1 MESNILN
8 IKSSGLED
16 YYWYWYCN
24 IPRLGTV
31 NLRRLLAVL
40 KSPEQVYKAEA
51 SLLKEAGK
59 LTDKEISSIEESK
72 KDTSVYREFMD
83 IKKKGIHFT
92 YPGKEDYPDR
102 LMIIHYVC
110 TIMES
115 FRMTMYQQLLSLV
128 QDRIQHMG
136 IISQKHL
143 QRALQ
148 IWEFRS

>member
-1 MESNILN
+1 MALYIEMRVKMESNILN

-83 IKKKGIHFT
+83 IKKT
-92 YPGKEDYPDR
+92 VSY
-102 LMIIHYVC
+102 
-110 TIMES
+110 T
-115 FRMTMYQQLLSLV
+115 
-128 QDRIQHMG
+128 
-136 IISQKHL
+136 HL
-143 QRALQ
+143 TLPTN
-148 IWEFRS
+148 